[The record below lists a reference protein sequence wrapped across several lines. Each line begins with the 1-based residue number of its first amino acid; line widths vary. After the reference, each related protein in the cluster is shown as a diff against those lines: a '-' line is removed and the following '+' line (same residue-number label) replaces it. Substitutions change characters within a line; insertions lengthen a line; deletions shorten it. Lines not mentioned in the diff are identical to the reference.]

1 MDEESRALIEAN
13 QLSDKQYND
22 FLLELIKIPTSKAPI
37 DGKIAVL
44 AFEFMEDTG
53 CRITE
58 TLHIRKI
65 DLNFKN
71 RILTVIHPKSEKQCK
86 CSKWKYKDE
95 YTRSRILESSD
106 SNCPKCK
113 GKGKWKKPQRT
124 TFTPRLTDRLLK
136 YCETLPDDESLLFP
150 VTRKTMWVWGKK
162 AGVNAGLNI
171 FQQKEERLIEG
182 IFLHLFR
189 ALCSKRMIKDGKY
202 DDYKDQMIATKLRHS
217 FKEVTDRYTKIDINY
232 LIGWENKT
240 YSEIPDL
247 PGIYYLYEEENLM
260 YIGKSIHLKTRIDNH
275 RASNKTIIEYMD
287 LVESKSN
294 EELIDITDFLLIQN
308 INAALNSQRIDLVF
322 DRVTEIKH
330 KLIDKDNLDSF
341 ELKEIEK
348 HKPLFNGKYYEYDAI
363 DDIIN
368 KWNDVKIQKVKDTI

>member
-13 QLSDKQYND
+13 QLTDKQYND
-22 FLLELIKIPTSKAPI
+22 FLLELIKIPTSRAPI

-58 TLHIRKI
+58 TLHIRKQ

-95 YTRSRILESSD
+95 YTRNRILESSNP
-106 SNCPKCK
+106 NCPKCK

-162 AGVNAGLNI
+162 AGINAGLNI

-348 HKPLFNGKYYEYDAI
+348 HKPLFNNGYYEYDAI
-363 DDIIN
+363 DDIIQ

>member
-1 MDEESRALIEAN
+1 
-13 QLSDKQYND
+13 
-22 FLLELIKIPTSKAPI
+22 
-37 DGKIAVL
+37 
-44 AFEFMEDTG
+44 
-53 CRITE
+53 
-58 TLHIRKI
+58 
-65 DLNFKN
+65 
-71 RILTVIHPKSEKQCK
+71 
-86 CSKWKYKDE
+86 
-95 YTRSRILESSD
+95 
-106 SNCPKCK
+106 
-113 GKGKWKKPQRT
+113 
-124 TFTPRLTDRLLK
+124 LTDRLLK

-287 LVESKSN
+287 LIESKSN

-348 HKPLFNGKYYEYDAI
+348 HKPLFNNGYYEYDAI
-363 DDIIN
+363 DDIIK

>member
-13 QLSDKQYND
+13 QLTDKQYND
-22 FLLELIKIPTSKAPI
+22 FLLELIKIPTSRAPI

-58 TLHIRKI
+58 TLHIRKQ

-95 YTRSRILESSD
+95 YTRNRILESSNP
-106 SNCPKCK
+106 NCPKCK

-348 HKPLFNGKYYEYDAI
+348 HKPLFNNGYYEYDAI
-363 DDIIN
+363 DDIIQ